1 LKREL
6 EDHFENDAKRF
17 NDTMET
23 AKLLFKGNKG
33 DNDEIGKLVKN
44 RIHDHL
50 KE

>member
-1 LKREL
+1 M
-6 EDHFENDAKRF
+6 EDHFENDAKKF

-23 AKLLFKGNKG
+23 AKLLFKVNKS
-33 DNDEIGKLVKN
+33 DNDELGKLVKN